1 MCFSCPLYYLSQLHQ
16 VNHDGKFGMSTEL
29 NGLNNRHLVGLY
41 AWHATLSHIS
51 HIMKFHLLGIGFST
65 SG

>member
-41 AWHATLSHIS
+41 AWHAQNRDFYKWIESS
-51 HIMKFHLLGIGFST
+51 
-65 SG
+65 